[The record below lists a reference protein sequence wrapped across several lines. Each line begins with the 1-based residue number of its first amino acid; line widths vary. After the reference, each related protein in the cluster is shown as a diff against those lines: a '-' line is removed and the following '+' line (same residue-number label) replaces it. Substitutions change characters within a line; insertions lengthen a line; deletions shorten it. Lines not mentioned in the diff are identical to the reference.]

1 MNATLARTNVGRTA
15 DESNLTREDLTFS
28 TVVKEETHNRRQRL
42 ATQESQDHP
51 WFPFQILL
59 AYWICG
65 PLAGGVVAGLNFARM
80 GKREYL
86 IPCFVLGA
94 ILFLVPLAGF
104 VSVIH
109 DPCLVR
115 LVILLT
121 VMTHF
126 TVGLALMFEHQPH
139 VEDWQNEQRH
149 RGARG
154 YYWANHLEVY
164 FLACIGC
171 WIVAMVTTV
180 LVGFVT
186 LSR

>member
-1 MNATLARTNVGRTA
+1 MTATLDRTNVSRKA
-15 DESNLTREDLTFS
+15 CEAKLTREDLTFS

-86 IPCFVLGA
+86 IPYFLMGA
-94 ILFLVPLAGF
+94 ILQFAPLLGL

-126 TVGLALMFEHQPH
+126 TVGLAFLFEHQPH
-139 VEDWQNEQRH
+139 VEDWQNEQRN
-149 RGARG
+149 RGVRG
-154 YYWANHLEVY
+154 GYWPNQLDVY
-164 FLACIGC
+164 FATCIGC
-171 WIVAMVTTV
+171 WIVAMVTAV